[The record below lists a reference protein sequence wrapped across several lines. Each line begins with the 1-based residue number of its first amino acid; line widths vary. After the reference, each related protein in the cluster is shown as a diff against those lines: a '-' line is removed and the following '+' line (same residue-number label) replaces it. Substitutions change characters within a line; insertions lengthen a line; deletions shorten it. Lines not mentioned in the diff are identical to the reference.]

1 VNLLA
6 GAFQDAAQA
15 VNQIKHYLE
24 PTSVPQAMVS
34 SHNEKFSERN
44 RQLLVNE

>member
-1 VNLLA
+1 ML
-6 GAFQDAAQA
+6 QA

-34 SHNEKFSERN
+34 STMRN
-44 RQLLVNE
+44 SVKEIASCW